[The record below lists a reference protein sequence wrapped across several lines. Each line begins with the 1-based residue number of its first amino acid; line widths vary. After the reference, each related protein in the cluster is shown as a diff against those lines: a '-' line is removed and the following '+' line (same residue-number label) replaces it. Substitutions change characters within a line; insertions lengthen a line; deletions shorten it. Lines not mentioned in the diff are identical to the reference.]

1 MPSFAETVSE
11 AIRDFAE
18 RGFDSETR
26 LSDWLTRLRAAAE
39 DDLTPEREVEEQLR
53 RMFGQIYQRLIERG
67 EVMRLNP
74 GVSRY
79 TIERIKPRLRLE
91 LDRRI
96 LGAADLIKL
105 NRAAA
110 IETTLSRFAGWAT
123 SVPPG
128 GTGGLDVRQ
137 AARDVRRDLT
147 SLAYRDRRV
156 AIDQGHKFAANL
168 SQVVAKDGGA
178 IAAQWHQHYTRNPRH
193 THKLRDGKIYL
204 LRDSWAK
211 EKGLVK
217 PGSAGYLDD
226 ISQPGEEVY
235 CRCTATYLYSL
246 RALLPD
252 MLTVKGREELERVR
266 QEIAA

>member
-1 MPSFAETVSE
+1 MTFSELVTE
-11 AIRDFAE
+11 AIRDFSE

-26 LSDWLTRLRAAAE
+26 LTDWLTRLREAAE
-39 DDLTPEREVEEQLR
+39 DEFVPERDLEDQLR
-53 RMFGQIYQRLIERG
+53 RVFGQIYQRLIDRG

-79 TIERIKPRLRLE
+79 TLERVKPRLRLE

-110 IETTLSRFAGWAT
+110 VETTLKRFAGWAT
-123 SVPPG
+123 SIPPG

-137 AARDVRRDLT
+137 TTKEVRRDLAH
-147 SLAYRDRRV
+147 LAFRERRV
-156 AIDQGHKFAANL
+156 SIDQGAKFAASL
-168 SQVVAKDGGA
+168 SAVLAKDGGA
-178 IAAQWHQHYTRNPRH
+178 IAAKWRQHYTRNPRH

-211 EKGLVK
+211 E
-217 PGSAGYLDD
+217 
-226 ISQPGEEVY
+226 
-235 CRCTATYLYSL
+235 
-246 RALLPD
+246 
-252 MLTVKGREELERVR
+252 
-266 QEIAA
+266 